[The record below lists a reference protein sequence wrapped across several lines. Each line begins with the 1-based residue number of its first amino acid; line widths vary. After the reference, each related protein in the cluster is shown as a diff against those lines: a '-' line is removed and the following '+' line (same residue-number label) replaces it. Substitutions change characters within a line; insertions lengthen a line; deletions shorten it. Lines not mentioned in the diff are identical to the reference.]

1 MGNLKLSITENI
13 DVTTG
18 GFQYNYTTTGSNFE
32 LNISSVDAFNAQTLI
47 VGDSGFTQVAKFS
60 SGATQAMGTYDSA
73 KFKYMR
79 FRNTHASA
87 TLTLQLSDATS
98 NKQVNYQIAAG
109 EAMYFTSLVFDC
121 NASTTAASDDVVQG
135 TQNVTTL
142 AATADEVQIKS
153 SSGNVSVDT
162 LIAYDL

>member
-18 GFQYNYTTTGSNFE
+18 GFQYNYTTTGSDFDLVIAN
-32 LNISSVDAFNAQTLI
+32 VDAFNAQTI
-47 VGDSGFTQVAKFS
+47 IIGTGFTQVAKFS

-79 FRNTHASA
+79 FRNTHSSG
-87 TLTLQLSDATS
+87 TLTLQLSDSTS
-98 NKQVNYQIAAG
+98 DKQVNYKIAAG

-121 NASTTAASDDVVQG
+121 NSSTSSPADDVVQG
-135 TQNVTTL
+135 TQNVTGLT
-142 AATADEVQIKS
+142 ATADEVQIKGSTS
-153 SSGNVSVDT
+153 SISVDT

>member
-1 MGNLKLSITENI
+1 MGNLKLNITENI
-13 DVTTG
+13 DVASG

-32 LNISSVDAFNAQTLI
+32 LTIANVDAYNAQTVVLGTAFI
-47 VGDSGFTQVAKFS
+47 QIAKFS

-87 TLTLQLSDATS
+87 TLTLQLSDSTA
-98 NKQVNYQIAAG
+98 NKQVNYKVAAG
-109 EAMYFTSLVFDC
+109 EAIYFTSLVFDC
-121 NASTTAASDDVVQG
+121 NSSTSEPAADVVQG
-135 TQNVTTL
+135 TQNVTGLT
-142 AATADEVQIKS
+142 ATADEVQIKAS
-153 SSGNVSVDT
+153 TTGVSVDT